1 MIVEIKKSR
10 KKQKNLHLKPKSGL
24 HKKKCGIIQ
33 ISDHLPGVGVM
44 VYTILF
50 SRLGIP
56 AEGLV
61 FTSAVEVVSDFGNT
75 GFSVFCQLC
84 IIAYMAKSE
93 GKVVQGVAEND

>member
-1 MIVEIKKSR
+1 
-10 KKQKNLHLKPKSGL
+10 
-24 HKKKCGIIQ
+24 
-33 ISDHLPGVGVM
+33 M